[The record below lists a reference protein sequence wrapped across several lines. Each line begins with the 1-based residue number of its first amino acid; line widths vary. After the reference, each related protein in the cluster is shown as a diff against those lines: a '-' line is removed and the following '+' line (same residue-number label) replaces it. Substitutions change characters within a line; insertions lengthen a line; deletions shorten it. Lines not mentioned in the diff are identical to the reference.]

1 MAEKKGPIELNKNDP
16 ESLYNWIAYKVS
28 CPEFRNPIKN
38 FIDENCST
46 FVDIDENS
54 FEQGQL
60 FNEMNLL
67 LENLLKDVLDEGQIT
82 QEDFL
87 KAAERGITDKKHKK
101 YFNQIINFGDYT
113 FFKSVMTKR
122 NYQIIQMAEKQMN
135 QEKEMENKNMEGMDG
150 EGKAGLPPEIVA
162 QMLENEQ
169 TEINEAIKQS
179 LADEDEKRRI
189 AIKPVNKEK
198 DLEIEIIKS
207 EKTYNYKTNGDK
219 IIKKANEKEREDRGY
234 RVQKKYEK
242 VEEIKEEPS
251 SRYKKGRYT
260 NTTTNVE
267 KNEDMPTKKYNRYS
281 KKEEPK
287 EEDAYQ
293 NEIIIKEEKR
303 VRPKRFVYSKE
314 EKPQVY
320 EHKTEIIESSGGDN
334 KPDEIRKTEV
344 VIEKTTVVDKS
355 TDLENK
361 KRGLRKRY
369 GKH

>member
-1 MAEKKGPIELNKNDP
+1 MSERAVLIID
-16 ESLYNWIAYKVS
+16 AYDIDDEDILFLTPDHIRGVRYCQS
-28 CPEFRNPIKN
+28 NIFDYASIKN
-38 FIDENCST
+38 CPTEKL
-46 FVDIDENS
+46 NS
-54 FEQGQL
+54 GSL
-60 FNEMNLL
+60 IGIFNS
-67 LENLLKDVLDEGQIT
+67 LKPG
-82 QEDFL
+82 
-87 KAAERGITDKKHKK
+87 AELSIVV
-101 YFNQIINFGDYT
+101 NQPI
-113 FFKSVMTKR
+113 SVMLEYDSK
-122 NYQIIQMAEKQMN
+122 QIEANLKLVGFEDIKYEEKN
-135 QEKEMENKNMEGMDG
+135 SPNVGLVEGT
-150 EGKAGLPPEIVA
+150 L
-162 QMLENEQ
+162 
-169 TEINEAIKQS
+169 T
-179 LADEDEKRRI
+179 

-287 EEDAYQ
+287 EEDTYQ

-314 EKPQVY
+314 EKPQAY

-334 KPDEIRKTEV
+334 KPNEIRKTEV

>member
-1 MAEKKGPIELNKNDP
+1 MSERAVLIID
-16 ESLYNWIAYKVS
+16 AYDIDDEDILFLTPDHIRGVRYCQS
-28 CPEFRNPIKN
+28 NIFDYASIKN
-38 FIDENCST
+38 CPTEKL
-46 FVDIDENS
+46 NS
-54 FEQGQL
+54 GSL
-60 FNEMNLL
+60 IGIFNS
-67 LENLLKDVLDEGQIT
+67 LKPG
-82 QEDFL
+82 
-87 KAAERGITDKKHKK
+87 AELSIVV
-101 YFNQIINFGDYT
+101 NQPI
-113 FFKSVMTKR
+113 SVMLEYDSK
-122 NYQIIQMAEKQMN
+122 QIEANLKLVGFEDIKYEEKN
-135 QEKEMENKNMEGMDG
+135 SPNVGLVEGT
-150 EGKAGLPPEIVA
+150 L
-162 QMLENEQ
+162 
-169 TEINEAIKQS
+169 T
-179 LADEDEKRRI
+179 

-260 NTTTNVE
+260 NTTTNIE
-267 KNEDMPTKKYNRYS
+267 KNEDIPTKKYNRYS

-287 EEDAYQ
+287 EEDTYQ

-334 KPDEIRKTEV
+334 KPNEIRKTEV

>member
-1 MAEKKGPIELNKNDP
+1 MSERAVLIID
-16 ESLYNWIAYKVS
+16 AYDIDDEDILFLTPDHIRGVRYCQS
-28 CPEFRNPIKN
+28 NIFDYASIKN
-38 FIDENCST
+38 CPTEKL
-46 FVDIDENS
+46 NS
-54 FEQGQL
+54 GSL
-60 FNEMNLL
+60 IGIFNS
-67 LENLLKDVLDEGQIT
+67 LKPG
-82 QEDFL
+82 
-87 KAAERGITDKKHKK
+87 AELSIVV
-101 YFNQIINFGDYT
+101 NQPI
-113 FFKSVMTKR
+113 SVMLEYDSK
-122 NYQIIQMAEKQMN
+122 QIEANLKLVGFEDIKYEEKN
-135 QEKEMENKNMEGMDG
+135 SPNVGLVEGT
-150 EGKAGLPPEIVA
+150 L
-162 QMLENEQ
+162 
-169 TEINEAIKQS
+169 T
-179 LADEDEKRRI
+179 

-260 NTTTNVE
+260 NTTTNIE
-267 KNEDMPTKKYNRYS
+267 KNEDIPTKKYNRYS